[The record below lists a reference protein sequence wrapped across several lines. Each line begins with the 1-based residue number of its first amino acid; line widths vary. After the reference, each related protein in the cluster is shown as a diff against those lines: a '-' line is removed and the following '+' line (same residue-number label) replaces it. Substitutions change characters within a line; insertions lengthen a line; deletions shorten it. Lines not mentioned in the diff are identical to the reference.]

1 MVATVV
7 AEVVEQLRCTGQQ
20 SSSVEIVIQI
30 QQGAGRTAMTGAAA
44 WDPPEPAPAA
54 DALNPVVADPLAI
67 QPVVAPAAVRARQ
80 PFRRHIEGSRPYLVL
95 GEGVRMINA
104 HPVAHMVFWGGVTN
118 WVLGAILA
126 GHHVA
131 GAVRAVVLLTILAG
145 WLASCLHRTG
155 RLGLARDSMQ
165 AIRTLLAEP
174 ATWVQIEQAHWAW
187 LMAGLAR
194 CTAMLLRTGLP
205 DRVVLGAARSPGDA
219 APADYRIAGKLAEC
233 VDEASLAVPRAACSG
248 EQERSG
254 IHAGEGD

>member
-1 MVATVV
+1 MAPTVGP
-7 AEVVEQLRCTGQQ
+7 VVFQQLQRKGQQ

-30 QQGAGRTAMTGAAA
+30 QQEAGRTALTGTAD

-104 HPVAHMVFWGGVTN
+104 HPVAHMVFWGGGIS
-118 WVLGAILA
+118 WLLGSILE

-131 GAVRAVVLLTILAG
+131 GAVRAVVLLAILAG

-155 RLGLARDSMQ
+155 RLGLARDSLQ
-165 AIRTLLAEP
+165 AIRMVLAEP
-174 ATWVQIEQAHWAW
+174 ATWTRIAQQGRTAW
-187 LMAGLAR
+187 LAGGLAR
-194 CTAMLLRTGLP
+194 CIAFLLRARVPARALLGTGWH
-205 DRVVLGAARSPGDA
+205 PGG
-219 APADYRIAGKLAEC
+219 APADSGPAASLAEY
-233 VDEASLAVPRAACSG
+233 VDEDVLAVPRVGCGG
-248 EQERSG
+248 ER
-254 IHAGEGD
+254 